1 MTATTRRAALGTAL
15 AAIAAPALGQ
25 GFPERPI
32 RWLVGYPAG
41 GGTDVLARL
50 LAAGCHAARRADRGG
65 EPPGAATNLAA
76 EAAANAAPDGTTVFT
91 AATRRRSS
99 TPPSTAACPS
109 IRTTA
114 CARSA
119 SWRASTWCSARS
131 RAGRRRRRPSWG
143 RAGRAGRMDY
153 GSPGIGSPHHLAT
166 ERWRGRSASRST
178 TCPIAAWRR

>member
-50 LAAGCHAARRADRGG
+50 LAAGMSTRLGVPIVVENR
-65 EPPGAATNLAA
+65 PGAATNLAA

-91 AATRRRSS
+91 AGNETTVFNPALYRRL
-99 TPPSTAACPS
+99 PST
-109 IRTTA
+109 RTTA

-119 SWRASTWCSARS
+119 
-131 RAGRRRRRPSWG
+131 
-143 RAGRAGRMDY
+143 
-153 GSPGIGSPHHLAT
+153 
-166 ERWRGRSASRST
+166 
-178 TCPIAAWRR
+178 